1 MQLKSLVLSGFKSFA
16 DKTEINFSEGL
27 TGIVGPNGSGK
38 SNVTEAIRWA
48 MGEQSAKSL
57 RGEKMPDIIFAGTD
71 IRPQMNKAEVTLA
84 FDNSDQYLKQEQ
96 ANITITR
103 RLFRN
108 GNSEFYLNQKSCR
121 LKDIV
126 NLFMDSGLGR
136 ESFSIISQGRV
147 EAIFNSKPEDRRN
160 IIEEAAG
167 VLKYKQQKKK
177 AQSELD
183 QTDENLSRVTDI
195 LHELRGQVEPLKEQS
210 SIAQDYLDQKAQYD
224 ALHQQLLVIE
234 IDQLVADQKTYKE
247 KAQTLAQ
254 ALQEIEADIAK
265 TTAAQTENQATL
277 AQLEQQIEQDNQT
290 LLEKSRLAE
299 SLLGQENVSKERANY
314 TDANRQ
320 SLVEQIDT
328 LKQQLTAE
336 QANQSELKASY
347 EEKVTVLRAL
357 KTKLTT
363 LKRQASGSE
372 AELKAKIEQIRQ
384 EYIDQMQAQTTN
396 HNEQQYLEK
405 NLLQT
410 KTQLARQDS
419 AVDETSTQLAQKK
432 AEQAAQKAQLE
443 TLKAQYE
450 TLSNELAKLQTQI
463 NADQAAYQN
472 QQNSWFQAS
481 GILQKA
487 KAKQASL
494 AELNEDYAGF
504 YQGVKAVLK
513 QKQQFPGLLG
523 AVAELMQVPSEYQ
536 QAIELA
542 LGAQLQ
548 QVVTRDEQ
556 TAKQAIEYL
565 KTNRIGRATFLPNNV
580 VKPRL
585 LPSSLVHQLQQQPGF
600 IGIASE
606 LVQFDEQVRPVMNH
620 LMGNLIVATELEPAI
635 KLSQLTGHRYRIITL
650 AGDILSPGGSMTG
663 GHNNRQN
670 NGGLLARKQTLTDLE
685 GQIAKMQVA
694 LDQKQASVQAAK
706 AQLTARQAELN
717 TKQAA
722 LETAKNQYQAAQ
734 NTLALTDE
742 RLSQFERQQ
751 QATDYQV
758 QQQQQAYE
766 ADLKHQAEL
775 VAAEAEIVASIARLQ
790 ADLETANEQLQHFD
804 ESQKQIAQQQTAL
817 ETKLAVAQ
825 AEQKNVQEKL
835 TVATRNSNDL
845 AAQLKASQ
853 DKLAALKQAD
863 QEDASSQKER
873 RALLKATN
881 ALIEKVQAKLAT
893 ERAQKETLKAEQ
905 QTLQA
910 NATRVYQLQK
920 NSLAEQE
927 QNAVGLNRVK
937 INIDQRLNTLSE
949 DYQLTYEAAK
959 AALAASDLTDD
970 QLRSKLKLLKLGL
983 ADLGTVNLA
992 AIDDYQRVKERYD
1005 FLMQQ
1010 DADLMDA
1017 KRQLLA
1023 SMAEMDTEVEKR
1035 FKETFEQTAAAF
1047 ETIFPIMF
1055 GGGHASLTLTD
1066 PSALLTSGIDIIA
1079 QPPGKKLQR
1088 LSLLSG
1094 GERALTAITLL
1105 FAILKVCPVPFCI
1118 LDEVEASLDE
1128 ANVDRFGRFMKRYES
1143 DTQFIVITH
1152 RKGTMTQANRLYGV
1166 TMSESGISK
1175 IVSVSLEEH
1184 ATA

>member
-1 MQLKSLVLSGFKSFA
+1 MQLKTLVLSGFKSFA
-16 DKTEINFSEGL
+16 DKTEINFSKGL

-71 IRPQMNKAEVTLA
+71 LRPQMNKAEVTLV

-96 ANITITR
+96 ANVTITR

-108 GNSEFYLNQKSCR
+108 GDSEFYLDQKSCR
-121 LKDIV
+121 LKDII

-177 AQSELD
+177 AQVELD
-183 QTDENLSRVTDI
+183 QTDENLSRVADI

-210 SIAQDYLDQKAQYD
+210 SIAQDYLDQKSQYD
-224 ALHQQLLVIE
+224 MLHQQLLVIE
-234 IDQLVADQKTYKE
+234 IDQLVADQQTYQT
-247 KAQTLAQ
+247 KAQNLAQ
-254 ALQEIEADIAK
+254 ALQEIEAEIVK
-265 TTAAQTENQATL
+265 TTTAQSENQTALT
-277 AQLEQQIEQDNQT
+277 QLEQQIEQDNQT

-299 SLLGQENVSKERANY
+299 NLLGQENVSKERANY

-320 SLVEQIDT
+320 SLVDQIDT
-328 LKQQLTAE
+328 VTQQLATE
-336 QANQSELKASY
+336 QAHQTELKAVY
-347 EEKVTVLRAL
+347 AEKVADLNAL
-357 KTKLTT
+357 KTRLMT

-372 AELKAKIEQIRQ
+372 SELKAKIEQIRQ
-384 EYIDQMQAQTTN
+384 AYIDQMQAQTTN

-405 NLLQT
+405 ALLQT
-410 KTQLARQDS
+410 KTQLARQDTV
-419 AVDETSTQLAQKK
+419 VDEATAQLAQKK
-432 AEQAAQKAQLE
+432 AERETQQAQSDTLKTKYE
-443 TLKAQYE
+443 TLKADLRQ
-450 TLSNELAKLQTQI
+450 LQAQI
-463 NADQAAYQN
+463 SADQAAYQT
-472 QQNSWFQAS
+472 QQNNWFQAS

-494 AELNEDYAGF
+494 AELNDDYAGF
-504 YQGVKAVLK
+504 YQGVKAILK
-513 QKQQFPGLLG
+513 HKQQFPGLLG
-523 AVAELMQVPSEYQ
+523 AVAELMQVPTEYQ

-556 TAKQAIEYL
+556 TAKQAIDYL

-580 VKPRL
+580 VKSRL
-585 LPSSLVHQLQQQPGF
+585 LPSSLVNQLQQQPGF
-600 IGIASE
+600 IGIASD
-606 LVQFDEQVRPVMNH
+606 LVQFDEQVRPVMSH
-620 LMGNLIVATELEPAI
+620 LMGNLIVATDLEPAI

-670 NGGLLARKQTLTDLE
+670 NSGLLARKQTLTDLE
-685 GQIAKMQVA
+685 DQIAKMQVA
-694 LDQKQASVQAAK
+694 LDQKQTSVQATK
-706 AQLTARQAELN
+706 AQLTVRQAELD

-722 LETAKNQYQAAQ
+722 LETTKNQYQAAQ
-734 NTLALTDE
+734 NTLALTEE

-751 QATDYQV
+751 QATDYQA
-758 QQQQQAYE
+758 QQQQQDYNAN
-766 ADLKHQAEL
+766 LQRRAEL
-775 VAAEAEIVASIARLQ
+775 KTAEAAIVTAIAQLQ
-790 ADLETANEQLQHFD
+790 ADLDTANAQLQHFD
-804 ESQKQIAQQQTAL
+804 ESQKQIGQQQTAL
-817 ETKLAVAQ
+817 ETKFAVAQ

-835 TVATRNSNDL
+835 TIATRNSNDL
-845 AAQLKASQ
+845 AAQLKANQ
-853 DKLAALKQAD
+853 AKLAALEQTD
-863 QEDASSQKER
+863 QEDATSQKKR
-873 RALLKATN
+873 QTLLKTTN
-881 ALIEKVQAKLAT
+881 VLIDKVQAKLTT
-893 ERAQKETLKAEQ
+893 EQNEKTALKAEQ
-905 QTLQA
+905 ETLQA

-937 INIDQRLNTLSE
+937 INIDQRLNTLRE

-959 AALAASDLTDD
+959 TALAASDLTDD
-970 QLRSKLKLLKLGL
+970 QLRSKLKLIKLGL
-983 ADLGTVNLA
+983 ADLGSVNLA

-1023 SMAEMDTEVEKR
+1023 SMAEMDTEVAKR
-1035 FKETFEQTAAAF
+1035 FKTTFEQTATAF
-1047 ETIFPIMF
+1047 ENIFPIMF

-1066 PSALLTSGIDIIA
+1066 PHALLTSGIDIIA

-1105 FAILKVCPVPFCI
+1105 FAILKVRPVPFCI

-1128 ANVDRFGRFMKRYES
+1128 ANVERFGRFMKRYES

-1166 TMSESGISK
+1166 TMAESGISK